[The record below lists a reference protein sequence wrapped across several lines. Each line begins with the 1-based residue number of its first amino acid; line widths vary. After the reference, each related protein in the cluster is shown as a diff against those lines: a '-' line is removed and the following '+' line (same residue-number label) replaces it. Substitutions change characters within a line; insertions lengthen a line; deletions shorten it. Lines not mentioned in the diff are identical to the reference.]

1 MLKSK
6 PHKPEN
12 RNRIFLD
19 MDKLPQLGLAQ
30 KLLSK
35 ILKVFFHLLYHP
47 LAWSYD
53 LIAFIVSAGMW
64 NQWVLSILDQIAG
77 PKVLELGFGPGHL
90 QTVLQQKSF
99 QAFGLDASPQMV
111 RLASRRLHRLGLSPN
126 LTLGRAQ
133 ELPFPSN
140 SFDQVISTF
149 PSEYIFHP
157 ETIGEICRVLK
168 PQGSTVILIQA
179 EIQSPKLLH
188 RVLAWLFRFT
198 GQTQDWNAIWEKFL
212 LQPFEKAGMTPKFQ
226 TIDLGN
232 SLLQVILAEKSPVFH
247 PGLSNFDRIM

>member
-6 PHKPEN
+6 PHRIEN
-12 RNRIFLD
+12 RRRISLA
-19 MDKLPQLGLAQ
+19 MDQSLRLGLAQ

-64 NQWVLSILDQIAG
+64 NQWVLSILDQVTG

-90 QTVLQQKSF
+90 QVALQRRSL
-99 QAFGLDASPQMV
+99 QAFGLDASIQMV
-111 RLASRRLHRLGLSPN
+111 RLASRRLSRCGLPQN

-140 SFDQVISTF
+140 SFDQVVSTF

-157 ETIGEICRVLK
+157 ETIGEIGRVLK
-168 PQGSTVILIQA
+168 RQGSAIVLLQA
-179 EIQSPKLLH
+179 KIKGTKLLH
-188 RVLAWLFRFT
+188 RFLAGLFRLT
-198 GQTQDWNAIWEKFL
+198 GETQDWDATWEKFL
-212 LQPFEKAGMTPKFQ
+212 LQPFEKAGMSANFQ

-232 SLLQVILAEKSPVFH
+232 SLLQVIRAEKNPVFH
-247 PGLSNFDRIM
+247 PGLSNFDQIM